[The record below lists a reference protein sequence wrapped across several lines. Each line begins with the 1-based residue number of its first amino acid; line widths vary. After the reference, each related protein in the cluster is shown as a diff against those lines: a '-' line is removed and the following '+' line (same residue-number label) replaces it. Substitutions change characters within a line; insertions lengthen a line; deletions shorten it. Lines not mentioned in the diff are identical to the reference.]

1 MLSLLSFL
9 AWAASW
15 SKVSCNNH
23 TVIESFPLAGDTA
36 IERAGLGSCPLYL
49 SVETPLLNIKN
60 GCQTSV
66 KNARNNTSYRNFSCL
81 LMIKITTYRSAG
93 FPRFAL
99 LIYCWKQKAS
109 FWEPSDNAAPEFE
122 EVWRNKTSVRWRRAI
137 RRAGE
142 ESKAR
147 RSETAGEMRDG

>member
-1 MLSLLSFL
+1 MLSLLWFL

-15 SKVSCNNH
+15 SKVSYNNY
-23 TVIESFPLAGDTA
+23 TAIESLPLAGDTA
-36 IERAGLGSCPLYL
+36 IERAGLGSLYL
-49 SVETPLLNIKN
+49 PIKMPLLYIKN
-60 GCQTSV
+60 GCQTFM
-66 KNARNNTSYRNFSCL
+66 KNARNNTSYCNFSCL
-81 LMIKITTYRSAG
+81 LIIKITTYRSAG

-109 FWEPSDNAAPEFE
+109 FWQPFDNAAPEFE